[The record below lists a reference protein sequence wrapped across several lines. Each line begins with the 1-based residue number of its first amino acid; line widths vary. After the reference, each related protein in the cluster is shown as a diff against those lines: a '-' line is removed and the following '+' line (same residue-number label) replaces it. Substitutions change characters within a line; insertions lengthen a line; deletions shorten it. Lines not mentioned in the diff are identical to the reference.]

1 MFFFWFDRNFSLEEE
16 DKRCSYQVIL
26 RIRYQLDLP
35 LMMSNFCTVTPFPCY
50 VFGRSHQTLC
60 RELCSTSSRGQ
71 CPYKFFFKSLM
82 YRYLSLLSTH
92 LFAQSFILMWTCIS
106 LLCLNSAWQLK
117 KIEIHFLTILTA
129 RSLRSVGLFPNETSL
144 LGFQM
149 AAFSLHAHGERSEGE
164 RFLLSPALKRAL
176 VLLE

>member
-1 MFFFWFDRNFSLEEE
+1 MSLEEVI
-16 DKRCSYQVIL
+16 KPCVGSYA
-26 RIRYQLDLP
+26 LP
-35 LMMSNFCTVTPFPCY
+35 PQGDSVHISF
-50 VFGRSHQTLC
+50 
-60 RELCSTSSRGQ
+60 
-71 CPYKFFFKSLM
+71 FFFKFLM

-92 LFAQSFILMWTCIS
+92 LFAQSFILVWTCIS